1 MDTKKLSNAEVRKLI
16 AQDRKE
22 RVKPKRTME
31 TVIRASKHAS
41 KLPPADKV
49 AVNKFGNQVCY
60 ADGYT
65 FQSKLERDY
74 YYELKIK
81 LKAGL
86 IRNLLLQQSFVIMD
100 EVILYGKKQKA
111 RVYIADF
118 TFFEDDKDGNS
129 HFVVVDTKGKL
140 TPEYIL
146 KRHAMKLRNNI
157 EIREVYA
164 GKTGAR

>member
-1 MDTKKLSNAEVRKLI
+1 MTRLTTNEARELI
-16 AQDRKE
+16 AKDRKE
-22 RVKPKRTME
+22 RAKPKRTME

-41 KLPPADKV
+41 KLPPANKV
-49 AVNKFGNQVCY
+49 AVNKFGNQICH

-81 LKAGL
+81 LRAGL

-100 EVILYGKKQKA
+100 EIILYGKKRKA
-111 RVYIADF
+111 REYIADF

-129 HFVVVDTKGKL
+129 CFVVVDTKGKL

>member
-22 RVKPKRTME
+22 RSKPKRTME

-41 KLPPADKV
+41 LLPPVEKV

-100 EVILYGKKQKA
+100 EITLYGKKQKA

-164 GKTGAR
+164 GKGL